1 MTDESYIKLALEIA
15 KKGTGSVSPNPLVG
29 CIIVKDGRIIGTGF
43 HEKYGENHAEINAI
57 NSAIENIEGATL
69 YVNLE
74 PCCHHGKTPPCVDAI
89 IEKKIKRVVI
99 GTLDMNPV
107 VSGKGGRKLMDA
119 GIDVKVGVLENE
131 CANLNKFFFKY
142 ISKGLPYVTLKVAQT
157 IDGKIADNSGDSK
170 WITSVQSRQNVH
182 KLRSQYDA
190 VLVGAGTVM
199 TDDPKLTVRFTEGR
213 NPKKVIL
220 DPRMRIPPDHKI
232 FSSPESGVFL
242 VTSKANSEKK
252 KAIET
257 IRKKGAEVI
266 FAAETADG
274 FINLK
279 SMLKILAKKQIA
291 SLLVEGGSRVF
302 SYFVK
307 TGLYDEVNLFISPKI
322 LGQGL
327 SVFGGLPPIPIRKA
341 IKLKTQ
347 NIEKFGDD
355 ILIELIK

>member
-15 KKGTGSVSPNPLVG
+15 KKGTGNVSPNPLVG
-29 CIIVKDGRIIGTGF
+29 CIIVKEGRIIGTGF
-43 HEKYGENHAEINAI
+43 HEKYGHNHAEINAI
-57 NSAIENIEGATL
+57 NSAIEDIEGATL

-74 PCCHHGKTPPCVDAI
+74 PCCHYGKTPPCVDAI

-119 GIDVKVGVLENE
+119 GIEVKVGVLENE
-131 CANLNKFFFKY
+131 CAALNKFFFKY

-157 IDGKIADNSGDSK
+157 LDGKIADTAGDAK
-170 WITSVQSRQNVH
+170 WITSVQSRRFVH
-182 KLRSQYDA
+182 KLRANYDA
-190 VLVGAGTVM
+190 VLVGSGTVL

-220 DPRMRIPPDHKI
+220 DRSLRISPDHKI
-232 FSSPESGVFL
+232 FSSSDSSVFF
-242 VTSKANSEKK
+242 VTSKANSGNKK
-252 KAIET
+252 VLDKL
-257 IRKKGAEVI
+257 RKKGVDVI
-266 FAAETADG
+266 FAPETKEG
-274 FINLK
+274 TLNLK
-279 SMLKILAKKQIA
+279 SVLKSLAKKQVT
-291 SLLVEGGSRVF
+291 SLLVEGGSKIF
-302 SYFVK
+302 SSFVNA
-307 TGLYDEVNLFISPKI
+307 GLYDEINLFISPKI

-327 SVFGGLPPIPIRKA
+327 SVFGSLPPVSIRKA